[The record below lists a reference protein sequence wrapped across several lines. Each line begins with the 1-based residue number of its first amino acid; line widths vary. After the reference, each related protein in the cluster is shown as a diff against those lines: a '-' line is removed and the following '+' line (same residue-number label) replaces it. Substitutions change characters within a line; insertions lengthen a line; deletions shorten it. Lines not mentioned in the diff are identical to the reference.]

1 MFKTLKLL
9 PFFKILAIA
18 RVALVAR
25 RHVRA
30 LTPIERRRMA
40 ELVRHSRRLTPA
52 ERGELRTLVSRLEP
66 GLFARTAADAFSPVR
81 IPGLMRRR

>member
-9 PFFKILAIA
+9 PFFKILAVA

-25 RHVRA
+25 RHLRA

-40 ELVRHSRRLTPA
+40 ELVRHSRHLSPA
-52 ERGELRTLVSRLEP
+52 ERGELRALVSKLEP
-66 GLFARTAADAFSPVR
+66 GAFASTVADTFSPVR
-81 IPGLMRRR
+81 IPHRRRR